1 MSESTRADRF
11 EIVYYALPRD
21 KCPVRSFIDALDAK
35 MRAKIFHQMTL
46 LEEFGNLLRKPYSDY
61 IGDGIFELRIQSDGN
76 IARIFYFFSFGRKVI
91 MTNGFIKKTSAT
103 PKRQKDL
110 AIQYKTDFEKGENN
124 E

>member
-1 MSESTRADRF
+1 MSESIRADRF
-11 EIVYYALPRD
+11 EIVYYALLSD

-35 MRAKIFHQMTL
+35 MRAKIFHQMAL

-61 IGDGIFELRIQSDGN
+61 IGNGIFELRIQSDGN
-76 IARIFYFFSFGRKVI
+76 IARIFYFFAPDRKVI
-91 MTNGFIKKTSAT
+91 MTNGFMKKTIAT

-110 AIQYKTDFEKGENN
+110 AIQYKRNFEKGEDD